1 MYVCMYICHLS
12 AIFVVCRSRY
22 LRMVDKQ
29 RQIDEQEMKTLEA
42 DKENFLLQAVG
53 NYLKCLRVGDRHDL
67 RVFRLTSLWFDNN
80 TSQQINTHIRVGNY
94 TRSSLKWLICIA
106 GDGLGYGLGLGFC
119 SVQK

>member
-94 TRSSLKWLICIA
+94 TRSCLKWLIYIA
-106 GDGLGYGLGLGFC
+106 GDGCAGLNPL
-119 SVQK
+119 SITI